1 MTDLHAMKRPPH
13 SKWPTAAVLWMDA
26 LRQELDSAYP
36 AQPELY
42 HPDARVQLPVS
53 TRKER
58 IERVRVGALE
68 VCD

>member
-1 MTDLHAMKRPPH
+1 
-13 SKWPTAAVLWMDA
+13 MDA
-26 LRQELDSAYP
+26 LRQELDSAHP

-58 IERVRVGALE
+58 IERVRMGALE